1 MKARHRRFIAL
12 YIEAKDR
19 DRPELMSRIF
29 APDARLEMVV
39 NTAAISFP
47 PQAQGVEAITD
58 VLVRRFSASYE
69 NVHTFCVA
77 EAASDDALACGCRWL
92 VGMCEKDG
100 GAVRVGCGRYDW
112 RFEPGA
118 AGRVARLTITIEQMQ
133 RLPADQCGPVM
144 DWLDALPYPWCTAPA
159 LAAGAPA
166 IDGLRP
172 VLDYLA

>member
-1 MKARHRRFIAL
+1 MKARHRQLIAL

-19 DRPELMSRIF
+19 NRPALMSRIF
-29 APDARLEMVV
+29 APDALLEMVV

-47 PQAQGVEAITD
+47 SQAHGVAAITD
-58 VLVRRFSASYE
+58 VLVSRFSQSYE
-69 NVHTFCVA
+69 NVHTFCVI

-100 GAVRVGCGRYDW
+100 GAVCVGCGRYDW

-118 AGRVARLTITIEQMQ
+118 AGRVVQLTIRIEQMQ
-133 RLPADQCGPVM
+133 HLPADRCGPVM

-172 VLDYLA
+172 VLACLA